1 MKTVLEKEDS
11 YEEFEEEGG
20 KREEKFVEMI
30 EEGELKD
37 AVMNATW
44 EFGKEEE
51 T

>member
-11 YEEFEEEGG
+11 YEKEFEEEGG

-37 AVMNATW
+37 AVMNAT
-44 EFGKEEE
+44 
-51 T
+51 